1 MYLKTLIDNITSE
14 TDIKKRRMWSS
25 RPQMKQIICDNNEFV
40 LLINYLHFNL
50 FGFFFSFTNKM
61 INFREPAGD
70 DCSYSKVAL
79 CPHTYSEIGKY
90 MHVHIVFV
98 SVECVLM
105 CFHSFKPLN

>member
-1 MYLKTLIDNITSE
+1 
-14 TDIKKRRMWSS
+14 
-25 RPQMKQIICDNNEFV
+25 
-40 LLINYLHFNL
+40 
-50 FGFFFSFTNKM
+50 M

-98 SVECVLM
+98 SVECVLV